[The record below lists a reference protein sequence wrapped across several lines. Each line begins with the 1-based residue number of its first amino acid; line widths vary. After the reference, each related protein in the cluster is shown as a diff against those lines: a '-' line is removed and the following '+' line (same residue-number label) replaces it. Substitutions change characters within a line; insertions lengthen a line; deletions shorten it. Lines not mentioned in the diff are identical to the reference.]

1 MQRWMGST
9 GELNLGRSPNQHHG
23 VPFMTTSGGRRD
35 PGQLR
40 SGLLAWCAQH
50 RPDVVEAGIEELT
63 HPSAGLSNETII
75 LRCRPGADGR
85 VGLRLVVRLPPLVA
99 SFPDHDFGRQALVQT
114 AAAAAGI
121 PTADPVTLERDPV
134 WLGVPFIVMPFVDGD
149 IPGPA
154 SLFDPWL
161 TQATPVERRD
171 AQREMVRVLAAI
183 HQVDWRQ
190 VGLGDLLPVGHEG
203 LGQQLDWWGRYL
215 RWAAGSE
222 PVGRIEAILAWCRAH
237 QPADEVPRSLVWGDP
252 RLENLVVGADR
263 HVRAVLDW
271 ELATIGPTEMDLGWY
286 TGLERMLHELTSMDA
301 LAGFAPAE
309 QVWADLAAAIGRPLQ
324 DPAWHEIFAVFRSI
338 CINVRQAA
346 ISAEAGISYPL
357 PPGEANPMVGVL
369 ERWIQQA

>member
-1 MQRWMGST
+1 
-9 GELNLGRSPNQHHG
+9 
-23 VPFMTTSGGRRD
+23 MTTSGGRRD
-35 PGQLR
+35 PDQLR

-50 RPDVVEAGIEELT
+50 RPDVVQAGIEDLT
-63 HPSAGLSNETII
+63 HPSAGLSNETLI
-75 LRCRPGADGR
+75 LRCRPRPDGR
-85 VGLRLVVRLPPLVA
+85 AGPRLVVRLPPLVA
-99 SFPDHDFGRQALVQT
+99 SLPDHDFGRQAHVQM

-121 PTADPVTLERDPV
+121 PTAGPVTLETDPV

-161 TQATPVERRD
+161 TEATPDQQRQ

-183 HQVDWRQ
+183 HEVDWRG
-190 VGLGDLLPVGHEG
+190 VGLGDLLT
-203 LGQQLDWWGRYL
+203 LGRHRLGEQLDWWGRYL
-215 RWAAGSE
+215 LWAAGPE
-222 PVGRIEAILAWCRAH
+222 RLPRIEAILRWCRAH
-237 QPADEVPRSLVWGDP
+237 QPAHEVAPSLVWGDP
-252 RLENLVVGADR
+252 RLENLVVDADR

-286 TGLERMLHELTSMDA
+286 TGLERMLHELTGMEA
-301 LAGFAPAE
+301 LAGFAPVE
-309 QVWADLAAAIGRPLQ
+309 QVREDLAAAIGRPLQ

-346 ISAEAGISYPL
+346 ISAEAGVSYPL

-369 ERWIQQA
+369 ERWITEHPTAPPRAHPGSSGPTA